1 MKHLSVLNAKK
12 VVLELM
18 IEPIF
23 SDCSYGYKPNRS
35 AQQAVK
41 RVQQYAEEGY
51 TYAVSLDLSK
61 YFDTMNQH
69 MLLNMVRVHVKD
81 KRVIQLIKKFLRSG
95 LMDNNRFV
103 KTTEGTPQGGNLSPI
118 LANLYL
124 DAFDKEFE
132 RIGGV
137 RGRLFN

>member
-1 MKHLSVLNAKK
+1 
-12 VVLELM
+12 
-18 IEPIF
+18 
-23 SDCSYGYKPNRS
+23 
-35 AQQAVK
+35 
-41 RVQQYAEEGY
+41 
-51 TYAVSLDLSK
+51 
-61 YFDTMNQH
+61 MNQH

-132 RIGGV
+132 RISGV

>member
-1 MKHLSVLNAKK
+1 MKHLSVLNATK

-23 SDCSYGYKPNRS
+23 SDCSYGYRPNRS

-81 KRVIQLIKKFLRSG
+81 KRESSE
-95 LMDNNRFV
+95 
-103 KTTEGTPQGGNLSPI
+103 TS
-118 LANLYL
+118 A
-124 DAFDKEFE
+124 
-132 RIGGV
+132 RI
-137 RGRLFN
+137 